1 MIIDSLEIKAATPAI
16 YRPKYQISSNFIVLK
31 RLNKAPEG
39 RKRGGV
45 GGCRRVSEGVGGCRI
60 GVLGGRGKGGG
71 GGGYDPDV

>member
-39 RKRGGV
+39 RKRGGEGV
-45 GGCRRVSEGVGGCRI
+45 GGCRRVSDRGVGR
-60 GVLGGRGKGGG
+60 KG
-71 GGGYDPDV
+71 

>member
-39 RKRGGV
+39 RKRGG
-45 GGCRRVSEGVGGCRI
+45 GWRVSEGVGGCRI

-71 GGGYDPDV
+71 GGYDPDV